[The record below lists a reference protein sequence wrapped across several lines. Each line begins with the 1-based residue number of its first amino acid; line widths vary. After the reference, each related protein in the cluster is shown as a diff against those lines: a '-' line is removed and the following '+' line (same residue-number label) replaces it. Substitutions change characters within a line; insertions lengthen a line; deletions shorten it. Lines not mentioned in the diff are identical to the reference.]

1 MAAGLPAMALA
12 EEQKDYNV
20 LFILCDQW
28 RAQATGYAGDE
39 NAHTPNLDRFA
50 SENIVFTNAVS
61 CQPVSSPARASLLSG
76 QFPTTNGMIG
86 NDLAFMPNDLT
97 LGEVFKKHAML

>member
-39 NAHTPNLDRFA
+39 NAVPFRSQEELYRYYEEQVA
-50 SENIVFTNAVS
+50 EMNAVHKNNE
-61 CQPVSSPARASLLSG
+61 L
-76 QFPTTNGMIG
+76 
-86 NDLAFMPNDLT
+86 
-97 LGEVFKKHAML
+97 